1 MKKLLPVSILIVIS
15 MVFTFCS
22 SNSAETTPEDTTP
35 EETTLT
41 DDGSIELTRI
51 GHDSIGYTILAPKN
65 SEVSTFP
72 DYNFTTSLV
81 SDDKS
86 NRIHIVVKPVEGI
99 ETLEDLKGFLTFQLK
114 NDVTPTQTEKGFIAI
129 SEESHSVTIFHKVEG
144 VMVQVIAAPDQITI
158 AKKIAMSIRVTE

>member
-1 MKKLLPVSILIVIS
+1 MNKLLSISILIVIS

-41 DDGSIELTRI
+41 DSSIELITI

-144 VMVQVIAAPDQITI
+144 VMVQVIAAPDQKAI
-158 AKKIAMSIRVTE
+158 AEEIAMSITVTE

>member
-15 MVFTFCS
+15 MIFTFCS
-22 SNSAETTPEDTTP
+22 SNSAETTLEGTTL

-41 DDGSIELTRI
+41 DGSIELITI

-81 SDDKS
+81 SDDKT

-158 AKKIAMSIRVTE
+158 AKKIAMSITVTE

>member
-15 MVFTFCS
+15 MIFTFCS
-22 SNSAETTPEDTTP
+22 SNSAETTLEGTTP

-41 DDGSIELTRI
+41 DSSIELITI

-65 SEVSTFP
+65 SEVATFP

-81 SDDKS
+81 SDDKT

-158 AKKIAMSIRVTE
+158 AKKIAMSITVTE

>member
-1 MKKLLPVSILIVIS
+1 MKKLLPVSFLIVIS
-15 MVFTFCS
+15 MIFTFCS
-22 SNSAETTPEDTTP
+22 SNSAETTLEGTTP

-41 DDGSIELTRI
+41 DSSIELITI

-129 SEESHSVTIFHKVEG
+129 SKESHSVTIFHKVEG

-158 AKKIAMSIRVTE
+158 AKKIAMSITVTE